1 MSGHRSH
8 HHVTEPTIKIPLI
21 RGWIIWLVA
30 TLFVVYQL
38 TLQTSYGSISK
49 ELSSSMELTAS
60 QCALLA
66 ACFLFTYGIMQ
77 LPAGL
82 LLDRT
87 NPRWTL
93 SITALLC
100 GLFTLWFSMS
110 SSFASLMISRSLMGA
125 AAAFAFPGAG
135 LISRRWIRPAQ
146 FAMAMGMI
154 DLLFSGGAVFGNAG
168 VSELLKSMPWQQI
181 MMWLA
186 AAGGIIAILIL
197 IMVSPEPRGSDLGSA
212 SDRIKLKTALKELLS
227 SRQALLGMLFYA
239 GMCGT
244 LFGFYGLWDIPLQEA
259 FGFSKDDASMLNS
272 WLFIGLGIGAFG
284 SGIIADLW
292 GRRKPLL
299 VIGSLGGT
307 MTVALILFAPIAPYS
322 WVMLTLLLNGILLGV
337 SILIFPLV
345 CESLPKGYAA
355 AAIGLVNFAGCVAGG
370 LLQLAPSFFI
380 DEHKFHDLTRYQMNL
395 VIFLAAM
402 VMAVVAAFLLHDTR
416 PGWDNAVHPDNEN
429 LDPLPE

>member
-1 MSGHRSH
+1 M
-8 HHVTEPTIKIPLI
+8 
-21 RGWIIWLVA
+21 IWLIA

-38 TLQTSYGSISK
+38 TLQTGYGSIEPDLRDSMG
-49 ELSSSMELTAS
+49 LTTTSSGI
-60 QCALLA
+60 LA
-66 ACFLFTYGIMQ
+66 ACFLFTYGLMQ

-93 SITALLC
+93 SITAMLC
-100 GLFTLWFSMS
+100 AVFTLWFSMS
-110 SSFASLMISRSLMGA
+110 STFTGLMISRSLMGA
-125 AAAFAFPGAG
+125 TAAFAFPGAG
-135 LISRRWIRPAQ
+135 LISRRWIHPAQ

-154 DLLFSGGAVFGNAG
+154 DLMFAGGAVFGNAG
-168 VSELLKSMPWQQI
+168 ISEMLKSMPWQTI

-186 AAGGIIAILIL
+186 AAGGVISILIL
-197 IMVSPEPRGSDLGSA
+197 FLVSPEPRGSDLGSA
-212 SDRIKLKTALKELLS
+212 GDKINLRSALKELLT
-227 SRQALLGMLFYA
+227 SRQALLGMMFYA

-244 LFGFYGLWDIPLQEA
+244 MFGFYGLWDIPLQEA
-259 FGFSKDDASMLNS
+259 FGFDKDDASMLNS

-299 VIGSLGGT
+299 IIGSLGGSI
-307 MTVALILFAPIAPYS
+307 TVGIVLFAPVVPYN
-322 WVMLTLLLNGILLGV
+322 WVVATLLLNGILLGV

-355 AAIGLVNFAGCVAGG
+355 AAIGLVNFAGCVSGG
-370 LLQLAPSFFI
+370 ILQLIPSFFI
-380 DEHKFHDLTRYQMNL
+380 DETRKQDVSIYQMNL

-402 VMAVVAAFLLHDTR
+402 VMATVAAFMLHDTR
-416 PGWDNAVHPDNEN
+416 PGWDNAVHPDNEK
-429 LDPLPE
+429 LDPLPEH